1 MEKGMAM
8 NDQVAQSK
16 GVMDKFADGNKI
28 MKDGMGTMAE
38 GIKLFMQGERMYL
51 GNK

>member
-1 MEKGMAM
+1 MAM
-8 NDQVAQSK
+8 NNQVAESK
-16 GVMDKFADGNKI
+16 GALDKFADGNKI

-38 GIKLFMQGERMYL
+38 AIKLFMQGEALYL